1 MWGLWMFLF
10 YYFLSLGGVED
21 ARSASWVLI
30 GILACSYQG
39 RSAIGRRDFVHG
51 VYKIFIYLFF
61 SLFIKVAVLSWSD
74 GYLCL
79 QGEAPVFI
87 PDDLTGGGL
96 DWEIGLKLKDCQRA
110 VNIGNK
116 TVRFCSGKDL
126 NLFYTMGVYY
136 LFNNTNFDCF
146 VIFLIWSVC
155 NRWCWSWIT
164 IDNWC
169 FHIWQIYWWMVSVY
183 IYIYTA
189 LFLGGYGLLLKLNL
203 NHF

>member
-1 MWGLWMFLF
+1 MQDLLAEFWLVFLLVSIREDLQLDEEI
-10 YYFLSLGGVED
+10 LSMVCT
-21 ARSASWVLI
+21 RSL
-30 GILACSYQG
+30 
-39 RSAIGRRDFVHG
+39 
-51 VYKIFIYLFF
+51 FIYLFSF
-61 SLFIKVAVLSWSD
+61 FIKVAVLSWSD

-155 NRWCWSWIT
+155 NRWCWSWVT

-183 IYIYTA
+183 IYIYI
-189 LFLGGYGLLLKLNL
+189 LLCFWEGMVCFSN
-203 NHF
+203 